1 MKGIVFTEFLEMTE
15 AKFGFKMVDK
25 IIIESDLASG
35 GIYTTVGTYD
45 EEEFFIL
52 LDKLSKE
59 VLIDKKVLLVY
70 LGEQLC
76 AGWMQKNNCSL
87 LIHKPGDTFLD
98 RFENYIK
105 NGTPVL
111 YSKSMLPEIELNHF
125 DKNKLVITYHVAKR
139 VADLIEGMIIGS
151 INLCKEKIKVFKQDR
166 LISNESAY
174 TFTLE
179 KQ

>member
-1 MKGIVFTEFLEMTE
+1 MFTEFLEMTE

-35 GIYTTVGTYD
+35 GIYTTVGMYD
-45 EEEFFIL
+45 EDEFFIL
-52 LDKLSKE
+52 LEKLSQE
-59 VLIDKKVLLVY
+59 VLVDKKVLLVY

-76 AGWMQKNNCSL
+76 AGWMKKNTCRQLQSKL
-87 LIHKPGDTFLD
+87 EDTFLD

-111 YSKSMLPEIELNHF
+111 YCKSTLPVIELNHF
-125 DKNKLVITYHVAKR
+125 DKEKLVITYHVAKR

-151 INLCKEKIKVFKQDR
+151 INLCKEKIKVFKQDS
-166 LISNESAY
+166 LISNESVY